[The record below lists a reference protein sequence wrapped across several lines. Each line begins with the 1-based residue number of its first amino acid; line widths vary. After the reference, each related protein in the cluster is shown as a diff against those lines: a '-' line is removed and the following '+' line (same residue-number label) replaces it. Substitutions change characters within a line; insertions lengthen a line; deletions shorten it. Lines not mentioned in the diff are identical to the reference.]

1 MLLRRRKSYNFPLL
15 PVPKSRHYAF
25 KQDNP
30 SLCFRLLTEAQIFNI
45 SDTSDGKGFNVMAL
59 WDTGAT
65 GSAITPSLAQKMNLI
80 PINRVKVA
88 GVNNVSMVDVAKVS
102 IGLPNMVMVQ
112 EINVM
117 ICNLN
122 QGFDMI
128 IGMDIIL
135 LGDFSISNGGDK
147 TLFTFALPPFENK
160 TDHYEKAMAVN
171 KRNKL

>member
-1 MLLRRRKSYNFPLL
+1 MSKVKHF
-15 PVPKSRHYAF
+15 AF

-30 SLCFRLLTEAQIFNI
+30 SLCFRLLTEAFIFNV
-45 SDTSDGKGFNVMAL
+45 SGDAPRKGEKVTAL

-65 GSAITPSLAQKMNLI
+65 GSAITPAVAQKMNLI
-80 PINRVKVA
+80 PINRVKVV
-88 GVNNVSMVDVAKVS
+88 GVNNVSVVNVAKVS
-102 IGLPNMVMVQ
+102 IGLPNMVMVD

-122 QGFDMI
+122 QGFDLI

-160 TDHYEKAMAVN
+160 TDFYEKAVAVN

>member
-1 MLLRRRKSYNFPLL
+1 MSKVKHF
-15 PVPKSRHYAF
+15 AF

-30 SLCFRLLTEAQIFNI
+30 SLSFRLLTEAYIFNV
-45 SDTSDGKGFNVMAL
+45 SGDTTKKGEKVTAL

-65 GSAITPSLAQKMNLI
+65 GSAVTPAIPQKMNLI
-80 PINRVKVA
+80 PINRVKVV
-88 GVNNVSMVDVAKVS
+88 GVNNVSVVNVAKVS
-102 IGLPNMVMVQ
+102 IGLPNMVMVD

-122 QGFDMI
+122 QGFDLI

-147 TLFTFALPPFENK
+147 TLFSFALPPFENK
-160 TDHYEKAMAVN
+160 TDFYEKAVAVN